1 MSLCVCVIHYG
12 RMRQSSSR
20 GARHYDTS
28 TRQSGVRGRPCV
40 GGLWVL
46 VLPRKDLHP
55 FAWWRRVFL
64 PRRVVWIA
72 DHSVRAC
79 PPVDLSLGGLSWAT
93 TPEGLRE
100 HVEKVGRG
108 VSTTVATGRQ
118 TGKPRGCGFV
128 TFADGETIDKVMPL
142 THIIDTKN
150 VELKRAVQKGMLP
163 PPSNHNPALARTGR
177 NSVDE
182 RKILWGVF
190 RFKLPRRT
198 CLNRQYHFRGG
209 ATFLLISA

>member
-1 MSLCVCVIHYG
+1 MPSARSLSLSPPVVNMEFEG
-12 RMRQSSSR
+12 NK
-20 GARHYDTS
+20 
-28 TRQSGVRGRPCV
+28 VFV
-40 GGLWVL
+40 GGM
-46 VLPRKDLHP
+46 
-55 FAWWRRVFL
+55 
-64 PRRVVWIA
+64 
-72 DHSVRAC
+72 
-79 PPVDLSLGGLSWAT
+79 SWAT
-93 TPEGLRE
+93 TSEGLRE
-100 HVEKVGRG
+100 HFEKFGGV
-108 VSTTVATGRQ
+108 VSTTVATDRQ
-118 TGKPRGCGFV
+118 TGKPRGFGFV
-128 TFADGETIDKVMPL
+128 TFADAETIDKVMPL
-142 THIIDTKN
+142 YIIGTKN